1 MRLRLRHDITVG
13 LDLRGVLPSR
23 MLPMSLEEAAKVTI
37 WEGNQRVELGE
48 LFTIE
53 TETRREDTL
62 RIIGD
67 LSKVDNIG
75 AGLDGGTLFVQG
87 SVGHHAG
94 QEMHGGAL
102 FIHGHV
108 GNNLAEGMKSGF
120 VKVLGNVGDRVGAP
134 LPGEKRGMA
143 GGNVFVLGSAGN
155 EVGHRMRRGS
165 IAITNDCGDYAG
177 YEMLAGTIFVGGKA
191 GTSVGLMMRRGTIIL
206 HGNHQGDLTSGFV
219 HACRFK
225 PAMMPL
231 LAKDFARQE
240 VPEVARLIAL
250 QDYDLFHGDLAQM
263 GRGEILL
270 PA

>member
-23 MLPMSLEEAAKVTI
+23 LLPMSLEEAAKVTV

-48 LFTIE
+48 FFTVE
-53 TETRREDTL
+53 AETRREDTL

-87 SVGHHAG
+87 SVGNHAG
-94 QEMHGGAL
+94 QEMREGSL
-102 FIHGHV
+102 YIHGHV
-108 GNNLAEGMKSGF
+108 GNNLAEGIKSGF

-134 LPGEKRGMA
+134 LPGENRGMA
-143 GGNVFVLGSAGN
+143 GGSVFILGSAGS
-155 EVGHRMRRGS
+155 EVGHRMRRGT
-165 IAITNDCGDYAG
+165 IAITNDCGDYLG
-177 YEMLAGTIFVGGKA
+177 YEMLAGTIFVGGTA
-191 GTSVGLMMRRGTIIL
+191 GRHAGLMMRRGTLVL
-206 HGNHQGDLTSGFV
+206 HGNQQSDLIAGFE

-225 PAMMPL
+225 PAMIPL
-231 LAKDFARQE
+231 LAQDWSRQE
-240 VPEVARLIAL
+240 VPEAARLL
-250 QDYDLFHGDLAQM
+250 SSRDYDLYHGDLAQM

>member
-23 MLPMSLEEAAKVTI
+23 LLPMSLEEAAKVTV
-37 WEGNQRVELGE
+37 WEGNQRVQLGE
-48 LFTIE
+48 LFDVEI
-53 TETRREDTL
+53 ETRREDTL

-67 LSKVDNIG
+67 LSKVDNVG

-87 SVGHHAG
+87 TVGNHAA
-94 QEMHGGAL
+94 QEMREGSL
-102 FIHGHV
+102 YIHGHV

-120 VKVLGNVGDRVGAP
+120 LKVLGNVGDRVGGP
-134 LPGEKRGMA
+134 LPGENRGMA
-143 GGNVFVLGSAGN
+143 GGNVFILGSAGS
-155 EVGHRMRRGS
+155 EVGHRMRRGT
-165 IAITNDCGDYAG
+165 IAITNDCGDYVG

-191 GTSVGLMMRRGTIIL
+191 GANAGLMMRRGTIIL
-206 HGNHQGDLTSGFV
+206 HGNQRRDLMAGFV

-231 LAKDFARQE
+231 LARDFSRQE
-240 VPEVARLIAL
+240 VPEVARLISQ
-250 QDYDLFHGDLAQM
+250 QDYDLFHGDAVQM

>member
-1 MRLRLRHDITVG
+1 
-13 LDLRGVLPSR
+13 
-23 MLPMSLEEAAKVTI
+23 MLPMSLEDAAKVTV

-48 LFTIE
+48 LFVIE

-94 QEMHGGAL
+94 QEMRGGSL
-102 FIHGHV
+102 YIHGHV
-108 GNNLAEGMKSGF
+108 GNNLAEGMKRGF

-143 GGNVFVLGSAGN
+143 GGSVFILGSAGS
-155 EVGHRMRRGS
+155 EVGHRMRRGI

-191 GTSVGLMMRRGTIIL
+191 GANAGLMMRRGTLIL
-206 HGNHQGDLTSGFV
+206 HGNRQGDLASGFA

-225 PAMMPL
+225 PPMMPL

-240 VPEVARLIAL
+240 VPEAARLIVS
-250 QDYDLFHGDLAQM
+250 QHYDLFHGDLAQM
-263 GRGEILL
+263 GKGEILL